1 MKEGSYARYDMI
13 RFSELGDRFD
23 PFNVHGNMGVKNSY
37 ISVGNATSFLVES
50 EGNNLKRS

>member
-1 MKEGSYARYDMI
+1 MKEDSYARYDRI